1 VELVRL
7 ALLTGDRVGKGFD
20 RRARSWQSADRG
32 SGRREKRCS
41 GKEDGYR
48 SRMWQAD
55 KEAGRGRFSE
65 KGSTKDEVEPGM
77 TEK

>member
-1 VELVRL
+1 VD
-7 ALLTGDRVGKGFD
+7 GS
-20 RRARSWQSADRG
+20 RRADVSQEGERNR
-32 SGRREKRCS
+32 
-41 GKEDGYR
+41 
-48 SRMWQAD
+48 